1 MASFVTNRGKY
12 RMAQMAFNNGT
23 RPTNYYA
30 ALVTISSTPT
40 VDTNTWS
47 EVSANEAA
55 NYTQVTLA
63 NGATAFPNLTE
74 NDSTNVATVNV
85 GASSE
90 IAFTASGNCSAAWVV
105 ITDDNATPAN
115 RDIVMVLD
123 LGGTQSVT
131 TGQQIKATN
140 TLLTLT

>member
-1 MASFVTNRGKY
+1 MASFVTNRGKF

-40 VDTNTWS
+40 VDTATWS
-47 EVSANEAA
+47 AVSTNEAA
-55 NYTQVTLA
+55 NYTRVTLA
-63 NGATAFPNLTE
+63 NGATAFPNLTQ
-74 NDSTNVATVNV
+74 NDSPNTATMNV

-105 ITDDNATPAN
+105 IMDDNVTEAS
-115 RDIVMVLD
+115 RDVIAVLD